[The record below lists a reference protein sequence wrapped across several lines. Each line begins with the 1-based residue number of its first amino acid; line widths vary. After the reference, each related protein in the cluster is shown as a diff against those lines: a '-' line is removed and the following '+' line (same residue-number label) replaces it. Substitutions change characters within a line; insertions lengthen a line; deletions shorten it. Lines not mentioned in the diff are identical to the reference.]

1 MMYSNKYGKTGG
13 DFVRH
18 GSGGQNTQHGETKK
32 VPEGIRKYLLG
43 DEMDGE
49 SQYNLFSLEGSI
61 KREYCKMEGDEAKM
75 NQLRKFYDQIIS
87 IYEDSSMGGGES
99 IDGRLIRIVPIAK
112 YAKARG
118 LIDEKLMTLIDEG
131 VGIIS
136 KEKNPK
142 KKEKCIERFKNV
154 MEAIIAYSKKE
165 KKGGY

>member
-87 IYEDSSMGGGES
+87 IYEDSSMGE
-99 IDGRLIRIVPIAK
+99 
-112 YAKARG
+112 
-118 LIDEKLMTLIDEG
+118 EKVLMEDSYELFLLQNMQKQGD
-131 VGIIS
+131 
-136 KEKNPK
+136 
-142 KKEKCIERFKNV
+142 
-154 MEAIIAYSKKE
+154 
-165 KKGGY
+165 